1 MKKILIAILII
12 FMFSMI
18 NLPNYIKPEKA
29 IAASNEMNKK
39 DLTDLDKALNTLLKL
54 QEEYH
59 KLDKSKQT
67 KWVETKKKA
76 VKKIIDNEIK
86 NAKKLIRTKVIPVV
100 QRAVDDYKILV
111 RTLKEIGNDI
121 DEIVAAL
128 DQCNKAMDEINVIL
142 DGEVKNVN
150 EMNKAMDGWVK
161 NLDDMNKIVDEMNR
175 DLDDMQ
181 GAMDQCNRGYDQMNH
196 ALVGLNKATDETNA
210 NLKAIES
217 NIRQMTKSVD
227 QINSGVSQVSKNM
240 KHVNNSLDK
249 LDKNLDAVGKTK
261 VNYNYHYY
269 SSDGLTTTK
278 LNKLN
283 KKTKE
288 LENSQKNIKKIEV
301 NIDNISHYDA
311 GNLKNAKSMFS
322 VTADLIPILSNI
334 KGGSEAIS
342 GKDLI
347 TQNDLSAFDRTVAAL
362 SIVGG
367 DLTKLPGKLAGTV
380 SKANKTSKYVENS
393 VKANKV
399 LNSFSEVADYVSKHG
414 KLPNNYITK
423 AEAKKLGWK
432 NKKGNLAEVA
442 PGKSIGGDIF
452 ENEGNRLPAAK
463 NRVWHEADINYT
475 KGYRG
480 SDRLLYSNDGL
491 IYKTTNHYKTFH
503 KIK

>member
-1 MKKILIAILII
+1 MKKLLSAILII
-12 FMFSMI
+12 FVFSMV

-29 IAASNEMNKK
+29 FAVSNEITKK
-39 DLTDLDKALNTLLKL
+39 DFADLDTALNTLLKL

-76 VKKIIDNEIK
+76 IKKLIDSEIVS
-86 NAKKLIRTKVIPVV
+86 AKKLIKTKIIPLV
-100 QRAVDDYKILV
+100 QKAVDDYKSIV
-111 RTLKEIGNDI
+111 QTLKEISKGI
-121 DEIVAAL
+121 DETVAAL
-128 DQCNKAMDEINVIL
+128 DQCNKAMDEINDIL

-161 NLDDMNKIVDEMNR
+161 NLDDMNKEVDEMNK
-175 DLDDMQ
+175 DLDDVQ
-181 GAMDQCNRGYDQMNH
+181 RAMDMCNRGYDQMNH
-196 ALVGLNKATDETNA
+196 ALTGLNKAADETNA
-210 NLKAIES
+210 NLKAIDS
-217 NIRQMTKSVD
+217 NIKQMTKSVD
-227 QINSGVSQVSKNM
+227 QINSGVTQVSKSM
-240 KHVNNSLDK
+240 KYVNNSFDK
-249 LDKNLDAVGKTK
+249 LDKNLDAMSKTK
-261 VNYNYHYY
+261 VHYNYHYY

-283 KKTKE
+283 QKTKE

-301 NIDNISHYDA
+301 NINNISHYDVS
-311 GNLKNAKSMFS
+311 NLKNAKHVLS
-322 VTADLIPILSNI
+322 VTADLIPLLSNV

-347 TQNDLSAFDRTVAAL
+347 TQNELSAFDRTVAAL

-399 LNSFSEVADYVSKHG
+399 LNSFSEVADFVSKHG

-423 AEAKKLGWK
+423 ADAEKLGWVS
-432 NKKGNLAEVA
+432 KKGNLSKVA

-452 ENEGNRLPAAK
+452 KNKGNPLPTAK
-463 NRVWHEADINYT
+463 NRVWYEADINYT
-475 KGYRG
+475 TGYRG
-480 SDRLLYSNDGL
+480 NDRLLYSNDGL
-491 IYKTTNHYKTFH
+491 IYKTTDHYKTFH